1 MKTPLIALAATA
13 TLMAGAPA
21 LAEEA
26 GDTMVVV
33 YDDLDLGS
41 DAGQKTL
48 NQRIDAAAKKFCGV
62 GDVQTGTRLTSKSSS
77 KCFKEAR
84 KIARQAMAPIVRD
97 SQLGG

>member
-21 LAEEA
+21 YAEEK
-26 GDTMVVV
+26 GDDMVVV
-33 YDDLDLGS
+33 YDDLDLGT

-62 GDVQTGTRLTSKSSS
+62 GDVQTGTRLTSKGSS

-84 KIARQAMAPIVRD
+84 RIARQAMVPIVNHA
-97 SQLGG
+97 QLGG